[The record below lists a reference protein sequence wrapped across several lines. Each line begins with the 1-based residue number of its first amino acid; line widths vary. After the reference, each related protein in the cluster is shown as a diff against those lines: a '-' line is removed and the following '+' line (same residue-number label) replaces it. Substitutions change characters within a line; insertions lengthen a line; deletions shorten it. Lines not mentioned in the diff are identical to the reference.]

1 MEPIEVVAQVLGPTG
16 DVLVR
21 IVEVTYAMPD
31 GGFRN
36 QRHESYRSAFE
47 TTVGL
52 QEDSAF
58 ITARSKAG

>member
-1 MEPIEVVAQVLGPTG
+1 MLGPTD
-16 DVLVR
+16 DVLDR
-21 IVEVTYAMPD
+21 IVEVTHAMPD

-58 ITARSKAG
+58 ITPRSKAG